1 VALTQR
7 TARAVAMEHAIIG
20 GLAGEGTDPP
30 RPAALVDELAE
41 NLRAILRDML
51 CGHLEADLVS
61 VADDL
66 LAEAADAPVAESSD
80 PAAGV
85 R

>member
-1 VALTQR
+1 V
-7 TARAVAMEHAIIG
+7 IG
-20 GLAGEGTDPP
+20 GLAADRGDPA
-30 RPAALVDELAE
+30 RPDALIEELAE

-51 CGHLEADLVS
+51 CGHLDADLVS
-61 VADDL
+61 VADEL
-66 LAEAADAPVAESSD
+66 LSEAADAPEVDASD